1 MLIHEDTLEAVC
13 TTCST
18 KLTIDNWAQSWRN
31 IGRKQCTSCS
41 RDYNVSSN
49 QNRMW
54 VNGKYVPQSHPLYKA
69 GRYKSFGDAAFDS
82 LSNYNKSKEGEVY
95 AIANK
100 AWDGWIKIGM
110 AVDAED
116 RLNSYQTSSPLRDY
130 VLLHSSSFNDR
141 RRAEAEAHKKAET
154 LAEDRKGEWFKMSSF
169 EATKVI
175 MAIDNPDTN
184 EVKQLTTAFNKT

>member
-69 GRYKSFGDAAFDS
+69 GRYKSFGDAAFSS
-82 LSNYNKSKEGEVY
+82 LQKDRQIAKGYVY
-95 AIANK
+95 AIQNA
-100 AWDGWIKIGM
+100 AWPEWIKIGK
-110 AVDAED
+110 AIDAED
-116 RLNSYQTSSPLRDY
+116 RLNGYQTSSPMRDY
-130 VLLHSSSFNDR
+130 TLLYYRYFDDR
-141 RRAEAEAHKKAET
+141 NTAEKKAHI
-154 LAEDRKGEWFKMSSF
+154 LAATQTTHPWNKHENGEWFKL
-169 EATKVI
+169 TQQQ
-175 MAIDNPDTN
+175 AIDIIK
-184 EVKQLTTAFNKT
+184 EIE

>member
-69 GRYKSFGDAAFDS
+69 GRYKSFGDAAFSS
-82 LSNYNKSKEGEVY
+82 LQKDRQIAKGYVY
-95 AIANK
+95 AIQNA
-100 AWDGWIKIGM
+100 AWPEWIKIGK
-110 AVDAED
+110 AIDAED
-116 RLNSYQTSSPLRDY
+116 RLNGYQTSSPMRDY
-130 VLLHSSSFNDR
+130 TLLYYRYFDDR
-141 RRAEAEAHKKAET
+141 NTAEKKAHI
-154 LAEDRKGEWFKMSSF
+154 LAATQTTHPWNKYENGEWFKL
-169 EATKVI
+169 TQQQ
-175 MAIDNPDTN
+175 AIDIIK
-184 EVKQLTTAFNKT
+184 EIE

>member
-1 MLIHEDTLEAVC
+1 MLMHEDTLEAVC

-69 GRYKSFGDAAFDS
+69 GRYKSFGDAAFSS
-82 LSNYNKSKEGEVY
+82 LQKDRQIAKGYVY
-95 AIANK
+95 AIQNA
-100 AWDGWIKIGM
+100 AWPEWIKIGK
-110 AVDAED
+110 AIDAED
-116 RLNSYQTSSPLRDY
+116 RLNGYQTSSPMRDY
-130 VLLHSSSFNDR
+130 TLLYYRYFDDR
-141 RRAEAEAHKKAET
+141 NTAEKKAHI
-154 LAEDRKGEWFKMSSF
+154 LAATQTTHPWNKYENGEWFKL
-169 EATKVI
+169 TQQQ
-175 MAIDNPDTN
+175 AIDIIK
-184 EVKQLTTAFNKT
+184 EIE